1 MKLSNQALGS
11 LMMALQ
17 NSLIEQS
24 DIVPVLK
31 GFELQLDDNNELVV
45 LNPPTFRAK
54 FVEESREDD
63 ALKFVSSDS

>member
-54 FVEESREDD
+54 FVEESHEDD